1 MKSTINHLVSVSKTV
16 KKSSIFGA
24 MELRD
29 GYFICARAGG
39 LEREI
44 HRCSSRNYSYDDFQ
58 NEMDNFDLQAFIKEN
73 SKRVDQC
80 LDYIGQDINEY
91 ESGVKNR
98 FWILKKNFCFNKTFD
113 KPVWTL
119 EYTTSSNDDELSL
132 DELHSICDMLNKTK
146 ANIIKRCETYW
157 KKYGSDK
164 IEWYFHNSNLD

>member
-1 MKSTINHLVSVSKTV
+1 MKNTINHLATVSKSV

-24 MELRD
+24 MELRE
-29 GYFICARAGG
+29 GYFICARMGG

-44 HRCSSRNYSYDDFQ
+44 HRCSSKNYSYNDFQ

-73 SKRVDQC
+73 CKRVDQC
-80 LDYIGQDINEY
+80 LEYIGQDINEY

-98 FWILKKNFCFNKTFD
+98 HWTLKKNFCFNKTFD

-132 DELHSICDMLNKTK
+132 EELHSICNMLNKTK
-146 ANIIKRCETYW
+146 NNIIKRCETYW
-157 KKYGSDK
+157 KKYGADK
-164 IEWYFHNSNLD
+164 IEWLFHNFNLD